1 MIIVLMRLAMKYKEY
16 GKLRDALSGKSAPQ
30 TPSKSRTTRRPER
43 DVSATPKAQ
52 QKTFTTTTPLGKR
65 KRDFGVESEEADEN
79 DNPQSPKLP
88 DAIGPT
94 PQRDGIVLG
103 LFDLLPFAEHSPCKK
118 RAVFADVTPDI
129 PQTPSKNSRKAASE
143 TPTVS
148 RFRGDRT
155 PQSAGKRFVLD
166 KFVTPQKRKAG
177 EVGTP
182 SSALKE
188 FATPSFL
195 RRDNMLEA
203 VPEED
208 EPTPRPA
215 PWKRRAMGRSLS
227 SMIQSLKKQEEE
239 RLDEEAEIMR
249 EMEMEAEGI
258 FEPRKSRTSHT
269 LVEDSQAP
277 MPLGPDRGAESEAEE
292 KENAALPADALDRN
306 GNPRQVWKK
315 KGLKRQTRRVISECY
330 SSHTSRPRL
339 TRVQCDPTS
348 SNLCLRR
355 LPSKSM
361 TVRRR
366 TRSRRRSSCC
376 SAISPTMPQT

>member
-1 MIIVLMRLAMKYKEY
+1 MRSAKKYKEY
-16 GKLRDALSGKSAPQ
+16 GKLRDTLSGKSAPQ

-43 DVSATPKAQ
+43 DASATPKAQ
-52 QKTFTTTTPLGKR
+52 QKTYMTTTPLGKR
-65 KRDFGVESEEADEN
+65 KRDSGVGCEEVDESEKPE
-79 DNPQSPKLP
+79 SPKLP
-88 DAIGPT
+88 DVIGPT
-94 PQRDGIVLG
+94 PQRDGFVLG

-118 RAVFADVTPDI
+118 RAVFADVTPNV
-129 PQTPSKNSRKAASE
+129 PQTPSKNNEKAASL
-143 TPTVS
+143 TPSVS

-155 PQSAGKRFVLD
+155 PQSVGKRFVLD

-177 EVGTP
+177 EFGTP

-195 RRDNMLEA
+195 RRDNVLEA
-203 VPEED
+203 VPEEE
-208 EPTPRPA
+208 EPSPPRPA
-215 PWKRRAMGRSLS
+215 PWQRRTMGRSLS
-227 SMIQSLKKQEEE
+227 SMIQSLKKQEED

-258 FEPRKSRTSHT
+258 FEPRKPRTSHT
-269 LVEDSQAP
+269 LVEDSQPP
-277 MPLGPDRGAESEAEE
+277 MRLGPDRGVEEEEEE

-330 SSHTSRPRL
+330 LFHTTRL
-339 TRVQCDPTS
+339 WLTYTQCAPTS
-348 SNLCLRR
+348 SSPCLNR
-355 LPSKSM
+355 LPNRSM

-366 TRSRRRSSCC
+366 TRLRRRSSC
-376 SAISPTMPQT
+376 